1 MEVIMLT
8 GDNRKTAEA
17 IRSQVDIDQV
27 IAEVLPADKEKTVAA
42 LQEKGKKVAMVG
54 DGINDAPA
62 LMRADVGLA
71 IGAGTDVAMESAD
84 IILMK
89 NDLLDVATAIKL
101 SKAVIRNIKENLFW
115 AFFYNS
121 IGIPVAAGLF
131 YPFFGWK
138 LNPMLGALAMSLSSV
153 CVVSNALR
161 LKLFKI
167 EKKEMNQKEE
177 REEKKEE
184 NGMKTVKIEGMM
196 CMHCVGHVEEALN
209 KISGVEANVSLED
222 KCAYITC
229 KEDVKEQDIKSAVE
243 EAGYQVT
250 EIA

>member
-1 MEVIMLT
+1 
-8 GDNRKTAEA
+8 
-17 IRSQVDIDQV
+17 
-27 IAEVLPADKEKTVAA
+27 
-42 LQEKGKKVAMVG
+42 
-54 DGINDAPA
+54 
-62 LMRADVGLA
+62 
-71 IGAGTDVAMESAD
+71 
-84 IILMK
+84 
-89 NDLLDVATAIKL
+89 
-101 SKAVIRNIKENLFW
+101 
-115 AFFYNS
+115 
-121 IGIPVAAGLF
+121 
-131 YPFFGWK
+131 
-138 LNPMLGALAMSLSSV
+138 MSLSSV

-209 KISGVEANVSLED
+209 KISGVEAKVSLED